1 MRAEAKLNGGAD
13 SIGVKSHRFRLLER
27 RILPRTV
34 AAFLYVATLFCPL
47 AIASA
52 TAPGGHSNALFIAQL
67 MALLF
72 VGRLFGEFMLRIGQ
86 PAIMGQLLA
95 GVLLGPSVLGVWYG
109 IGEHALFPP
118 GLEQHSMIEAVAQL
132 GVMMLLLLTGMETD
146 LAVVSKVRRPAITAS
161 LFGILVPFSAGFALG
176 EFLPNAL
183 LPNPSSRLI
192 TALFCGTAL
201 SISSVKIVAVIV
213 RKMSF
218 EHRRVGQV
226 LLAAAILD
234 DTVGWILLAA
244 ILGLARRGHI
254 DGRAIIQI
262 VSGTLLFLVLSFTIG
277 RRFVSLLIRIAND
290 HLKSEMAV
298 ITVIL
303 LIMGL
308 FALVTNAI
316 GVHTVLGAFVAGMLI
331 GRSPILTRHIEEQLR
346 GLIVALFMPV
356 FFGLAGLT
364 ADLSILRQPALIGW
378 AAAFIVAASVG
389 KFGGSYIGGRL
400 GSLGNRESLALG
412 CGMNARGSTEVILAT
427 LGLAAGALNTTLF
440 TLIVTMALIT
450 TLAMP
455 PMLRWALQ
463 RVPIT
468 ANEASQLARMAFEAR
483 GYVPNLER
491 LLAAVDQSPSGKL
504 ASRCVGLLAGAWG
517 MPTTVVPLQRAD
529 AATLTEGQPEAAAIE
544 VAMATAVL
552 PTTDSERPSRS
563 IQISAA
569 PQTQDAKAAIAE
581 VSKQGFDLLWIG
593 CEPGADG
600 SGVVHPN
607 VSAVASGFGGHLSV
621 IFARGELARNPL
633 TRHPRFLVAVT
644 GTAHSRR
651 AAEVALALAQACHG
665 SVTTFYVTGAPTKPL
680 WRRDLNLRR
689 ALQGGEEAILR
700 EMTDLAQQYGTPLTA
715 RLRTAVDPAAAIIE
729 ELNRQPYDLVILG
742 VTKRPGETLSLGA
755 TARAVLVSSPQSIL
769 LHAS

>member
-1 MRAEAKLNGGAD
+1 
-13 SIGVKSHRFRLLER
+13 
-27 RILPRTV
+27 
-34 AAFLYVATLFCPL
+34 
-47 AIASA
+47 
-52 TAPGGHSNALFIAQL
+52 
-67 MALLF
+67 
-72 VGRLFGEFMLRIGQ
+72 MLRIGQ

-95 GVLLGPSVLGVWYG
+95 GILLGPSILGSLYP
-109 IGEHALFPP
+109 IGQHALFPTGP
-118 GLEQHSMIEAVAQL
+118 EQRSMIEAVAQL
-132 GVMMLLLLTGMETD
+132 GILMLLLLTGMETD

-161 LFGILVPFSAGFALG
+161 LFGILVPFAAGFALG
-176 EFLPNAL
+176 ELLPETL
-183 LPNPSSRLI
+183 LPNPGSRLI

-213 RKMSF
+213 RNMSF

-234 DTVGWILLAA
+234 DTAGWILLAA
-244 ILGLARRGHI
+244 ILGLAQRGHV
-254 DGRAIIQI
+254 DGRAVIQT
-262 VSGTLLFLVLSFTIG
+262 VSGTLLFLVLSFTFG
-277 RRFVSLLIRIAND
+277 RRVVALLIRVAND
-290 HLKSEMAV
+290 YLKSEMAV

-308 FALVTNAI
+308 FALLTNAL

-364 ADLSILRQPALIGW
+364 ADLAILKHPALIGW
-378 AAAFIVAASVG
+378 AAAFIGAASVG
-389 KFGGSYIGGRL
+389 KFAGSYIGGRL
-400 GSLGNRESLALG
+400 GTLSTRESLALG
-412 CGMNARGSTEVILAT
+412 CGMNARGSTEVILAS

-440 TLIVTMALIT
+440 TLIVTMALVT

-455 PMLRWALQ
+455 PMLRWALA

-468 ANEASQLARMAFEAR
+468 PTESRQLERIAFEAR

-504 ASRCVGLLAGAWG
+504 AARCVGLLAGAWG
-517 MPTTVVPLQRAD
+517 MPTTVVPLQRQD
-529 AATLTEGQPEAAAIE
+529 AVELTQGHEAAAAVE

-552 PTTDSERPSRS
+552 PTADAERPAGS
-563 IQISAA
+563 IQVAGASN
-569 PQTQDAKAAIAE
+569 PQDTQASIAR

-593 CEPGADG
+593 TEPGADA
-600 SGVVHPN
+600 SGVVHKN
-607 VSAVASGFGGHLSV
+607 VSVVASGFDGHVSL
-621 IFARGELARNPL
+621 IFARGALASNPPA
-633 TRHPRFLVAVT
+633 RQMRILVAVT

-665 SVTTFYVTGAPTKPL
+665 SVTALYVAGAPTTPL
-680 WRRDLNLRR
+680 WRRDLDLKR
-689 ALQGGEEAILR
+689 ALQGGEEAILK
-700 EMTDLAQQYGTPLTA
+700 EVADLAQQYGTPLTT
-715 RLRTAVDPAAAIIE
+715 RHRTAANPAAEIVQ
-729 ELNRQPYDLVILG
+729 ELHRQPYELVVLG
-742 VTKRPGETLSLGA
+742 VTQRPGETLSLGA
-755 TARAVLVSSPQSIL
+755 TARAVLASSPRSVL

>member
-1 MRAEAKLNGGAD
+1 MHEP
-13 SIGVKSHRFRLLER
+13 RLSTRHVQLA
-27 RILPRTV
+27 TV
-34 AAFLYVATLFCPL
+34 LCAAALFCPL
-47 AIASA
+47 AIASG
-52 TAPGGHSNALFIAQL
+52 TTLGGHSNALFIAQL

-72 VGRLFGEFMLRIGQ
+72 FGRLFGEFMLRVGQ

-109 IGEHALFPP
+109 SGEHALFPT

-132 GVMMLLLLTGMETD
+132 GIMMLLLLTGMETD
-146 LAVVSKVRRPAITAS
+146 LAVVGKVRRPAIAAS
-161 LFGILVPFSAGFALG
+161 LFGILVPFAAGFALG

-244 ILGLARRGHI
+244 ILGLARQGHI

-262 VSGTLLFLVLSFTIG
+262 VSGTLLFLALSFTLG
-277 RRFVSLLIRIAND
+277 RRVVSFLIRMAND

-298 ITVIL
+298 ITIIL

-364 ADLSILRQPALIGW
+364 ADLSILKQPSLIGW

-400 GSLGNRESLALG
+400 GNLSNRESLALG
-412 CGMNARGSTEVILAT
+412 CGMNARGSTEVILAS

-455 PMLRWALQ
+455 PMLRWALA

-468 ANEASQLARMAFEAR
+468 AREAKQLERMAFEAR

-504 ASRCVGLLAGAWG
+504 ASRFVGLLAGAWG
-517 MPTTVVPLQRAD
+517 MPTTVVPLQPAD
-529 AATLTEGQPEAAAIE
+529 TAVMTEGHAEAAAVE
-544 VAMATAVL
+544 VAMAAAVL
-552 PTTDSERPSRS
+552 PTTDAERPSRS

-569 PQTQDAKAAIAE
+569 PLAQDAQAAIAE

-593 CEPGADG
+593 TEPGADA
-600 SGVVHPN
+600 SGVVDAN
-607 VSAVASGFGGHLSV
+607 VSAIASGFDGHLSV
-621 IFARGELARNPL
+621 IFARGELAANPL
-633 TRHPRFLVAVT
+633 IKKLHILVAVT
-644 GTAHSRR
+644 GTAYSRR
-651 AAEVALALAQACHG
+651 AAEISLALAQACHG
-665 SVTTFYVTGAPTKPL
+665 SVTALYVAGAPIKSL
-680 WRRDLNLRR
+680 WRRNLNLTR
-689 ALQGGEEAILR
+689 ALRGGEEAILR
-700 EMTDLAQQYGTPLTA
+700 EIVDLAQQYGTPLSV
-715 RLRTAVDPAAAIIE
+715 RQRTAADPAAAIVQ
-729 ELNRQPYDLVILG
+729 ELHRQPYGLVVLG
-742 VTKRPGETLSLGA
+742 VTQRPGETLSLGA
-755 TARAVLVSSPQSIL
+755 TARTVLVRSPQSVL